1 MILAIVCVL
10 IFFALSAFSIFI
22 EQLPEAWDEKVGS
35 PNDAYNGIWFDAR
48 FWNEKYRISGNLKPL
63 ESFDFKNMQEQFGNA
78 HAYQK
83 NMDEYYS
90 AKKKIRYTDNSAIS
104 VMCAWC
110 IASASVAILRL
121 FPNLFLVRWLNFAVP
136 AAILG
141 AIYFFVMP
149 KIIKEKSFWSKL
161 EPGSSLSLEALSECC
176 YDERKYDG
184 IYKDFCIDKEKY
196 PPLFFF
202 ATEVRGIWF
211 SEATKEL
218 LLYKKLTTALDIFSL
233 IYFIVFM
240 IVTII

>member
-10 IFFALSAFSIFI
+10 IFFALSVLSIFI

-35 PNDAYNGIWFDAR
+35 PQDAYNGIYFDAR

-63 ESFDFKNMQEQFGNA
+63 ENSDFNNMQEQFGNA

-90 AKKKIRYTDNSAIS
+90 AKKKIRHTENSVTS
-104 VMCAWC
+104 VMCAWG
-110 IASASVAILRL
+110 IASVSVAMLRL
-121 FPNLFLVRWLNFAVP
+121 FPDLFLVRWLNFAVP

-141 AIYFFVMP
+141 AIGFIVMP
-149 KIIKEKSFWSKL
+149 KIIEGKSFWRKL

-176 YDERKYDG
+176 FDERKYDS

-202 ATEVRGIWF
+202 ATEIRGIWF

-218 LLYKKLTTALDIFSL
+218 VLYKKLMAALDIFSL

>member
-35 PNDAYNGIWFDAR
+35 PQDVYNGIWFDAR
-48 FWNEKYRISGNLKPL
+48 FWNEKYRISGNLKTL
-63 ESFDFKNMQEQFGNA
+63 ENFDFKNMQEHFGNA

-90 AKKKIRYTDNSAIS
+90 EKKKIRYKADSTIS
-104 VMCAWC
+104 VMCSWC
-110 IASASVAILRL
+110 IASASVAMLRL

-141 AIYFFVMP
+141 AIGFLVMP
-149 KIIKEKSFWSKL
+149 KIIKEKSFWRKL
-161 EPGSSLSLEALSECC
+161 EPGSDFSLEALSECC
-176 YDERKYDG
+176 FDERKYDR

-202 ATEVRGIWF
+202 ATETRGIWF
-211 SEATKEL
+211 SEAIKEL
-218 LLYKKLTTALDIFSL
+218 VLYQKLTAALDIFSL
-233 IYFIVFM
+233 IYFIGFV
-240 IVTII
+240 IVARI